1 MYFNFLPSINYD
13 TKPVSYPFSESDF
26 VVAKNFFRKYNIS
39 ESAYS
44 SAVYYNK
51 VAIQDGQRLEQI
63 AEAVYGNPF
72 YDWVIAL
79 TNNMMNPLHDMPMSE
94 SELRNHVES
103 TYDNPYYD
111 THHYEIVSKEKQE
124 ELFGKVILTPGTWV
138 DQTFYEGLEK
148 FEIDTLPATVG
159 QTETLTIKTT
169 KAMDELSYDPPIGT
183 EPDFDLISN
192 TSAFNTITAVDMLVY
207 DFYQFEELANHP
219 DYQDP
224 RNRPIG
230 WGFGQGGSASEVITV
245 ETHPQSFEA
254 QQLIIYFGIST
265 TPAPGDTLKIEL
277 VVPQGYFN
285 IAVEL
290 DTIDLNFFDPNP
302 QPESQYTAPVT
313 YDIPENF
320 RVSEGYLRF
329 TYTPDGTG
337 LRDQFIIA
345 GWTTVLNFDRTYP
358 LGYEV
363 TQIDADNYIIDG
375 TKWKRDGTEWGR
387 QVRKGY
393 AYNDDGVMKEAS
405 GNQLARPISVFEYEQ
420 YENEKKR
427 ELYIL
432 KPDLLETFVDEFR
445 KASLYKKSS
454 DYISNRLKKTG
465 I

>member
-51 VAIQDGQRLEQI
+51 VAVQDGQRLEQI

-111 THHYEIVSKEKQE
+111 IHHYEIVSKEKQE

-138 DQTFYEGLEK
+138 DQTFYEGSSK
-148 FEIDTLPATVG
+148 YIPADLPQTVATV
-159 QTETLTIKTT
+159 ETIPWEETVALT
-169 KAMDELSYDPPIGT
+169 ELSVYPPTGIEADIDKVDPTGSFNQIGA
-183 EPDFDLISN
+183 I
-192 TSAFNTITAVDMLVY
+192 DMLVY
-207 DFYQFEELANHP
+207 DFDSMPRLGETKPYS
-219 DYQDP
+219 DP
-224 RNRPIG
+224 RVPASAWR
-230 WGFGQGGSASEVITV
+230 FDQGVSGISLI
-245 ETHPQSFEA
+245 ETKVQDLTLATEA
-254 QQLIIYFGIST
+254 VFYLGIST
-265 TPAPGDTLKIEL
+265 SPIPGDQLKFEV
-277 VVPQGYFN
+277 VVPQGFFS
-285 IAVEL
+285 IAFEL
-290 DTIDLNFFDPNP
+290 GTIDLLTFNPNA
-302 QPESQYTAPVT
+302 QALSQYSTTISYPLSEFYRVPEAFFRLT
-313 YDIPENF
+313 Y
-320 RVSEGYLRF
+320 L
-329 TYTPDGTG
+329 PDDTG
-337 LRDQFIIA
+337 ARDQFILA
-345 GWTTVLNFDRTYP
+345 GWSLLGSYDRTIP

-363 TQIDADNYIIDG
+363 TQIDNDNYVIDG
-375 TKWKRDGTEWGR
+375 TQWKKDNNSWTK
-387 QVRKGY
+387 QTQKGY
-393 AYNDDGVMKEAS
+393 AYNDDGIMKEAS
-405 GNQLARPISVFEYEQ
+405 GNQLARPISIFEHEQ